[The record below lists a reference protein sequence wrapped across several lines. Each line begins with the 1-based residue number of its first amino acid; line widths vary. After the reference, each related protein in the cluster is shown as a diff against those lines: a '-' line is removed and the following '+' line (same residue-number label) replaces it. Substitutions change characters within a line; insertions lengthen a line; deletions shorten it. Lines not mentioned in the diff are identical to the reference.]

1 MQDITVM
8 EYANCKQMLDHLY
21 KITVNIRVAERTA
34 LVVSYREDDSIIGK
48 ELSLDG
54 FSENFDEL
62 DEEAR
67 EKLTEILSP
76 KSLSEV
82 YDSGLVKKVC
92 FTVQPRHNIYDKY
105 TIALYP
111 DRREGKIY
119 MTVVDYE
126 HTDNI
131 ITLMF
136 KKNAVNIK
144 LSDIFYVDYG
154 NHSVEIHTTS
164 GCSSFFSVSFSDVA
178 DRLLKHHN
186 FLRSYKNCIVNMD
199 RIKTVSQDSFILDN
213 GESISIPKRRIKEIV
228 KNYDNYQLMK

>member
-1 MQDITVM
+1 MADIAGM
-8 EYANCKQMLDHLY
+8 EYIYCKQMLDHLY
-21 KITVNIRVAERTA
+21 KITVSIRVAERTA

-54 FSENFDEL
+54 FPERFDEL

-67 EKLTEILSP
+67 GKLTEILSER
-76 KSLSEV
+76 SLLEV
-82 YDSGLVKKVC
+82 YETGIVKKVC

-126 HTDNI
+126 HTDNV

-154 NHSVEIHTTS
+154 NHSVEIHTIQ
-164 GCSSFFSVSFSDVA
+164 GHSSFFSVSFSDVA

-199 RIKTVSQDSFILDN
+199 RIKTVTQDYFILDN
-213 GESISIPKRRIKEIV
+213 GESISIPKRRLKEIK